1 MIGKRKKEDVFFEL
15 FAESASKVVIV
26 GEAFM
31 DLVKNYENV
40 GEKVGHI
47 KALETECDLQVH
59 KILRKLNSSFVT
71 PLDREDIYEITNE
84 IDDIV
89 DSLEEVANR
98 FLIFEVKTMRPEAVA
113 MAEIIM
119 QSIIELEILFQN
131 LSKIKKGDILMEKII
146 EVNRLEN
153 EGDVVYR
160 NALHKLFKEE
170 KDPIELIKWKHIYEH
185 LEESLDSCE
194 NVANMAEGVV
204 MKYA

>member
-1 MIGKRKKEDVFFEL
+1 MIGVRKKEDIFFEL
-15 FAESASKVVIV
+15 FAESAGKVVTV

-31 DLVKNYENV
+31 DLVTNYENV
-40 GEKVGHI
+40 AEKVGRI
-47 KALETECDLQVH
+47 KEMETECDVLVH
-59 KILRKLNSSFVT
+59 KVLKKINSSFIT
-71 PLDREDIYEITNE
+71 PLDREDIYAITKE

-113 MAEIIM
+113 MAKIIM

-131 LSKIKKGDILMEKII
+131 LSKIKKGDIIMEKII

-153 EGDVVYR
+153 EGDLVYR

>member
-1 MIGKRKKEDVFFEL
+1 MIGVRKKEDIFFEL
-15 FAESASKVVIV
+15 FAESAGKVVTV

-31 DLVKNYENV
+31 DLVTNYENV
-40 GEKVGHI
+40 AEKVGRI
-47 KALETECDLQVH
+47 KEMETECDVLVH
-59 KILRKLNSSFVT
+59 KVLKKLNSSFIT
-71 PLDREDIYEITNE
+71 PLDREDIYAITKE

-113 MAEIIM
+113 MAKIIM

-131 LSKIKKGDILMEKII
+131 LSKIKKGDIIMEKII

-153 EGDVVYR
+153 EGDLVYR